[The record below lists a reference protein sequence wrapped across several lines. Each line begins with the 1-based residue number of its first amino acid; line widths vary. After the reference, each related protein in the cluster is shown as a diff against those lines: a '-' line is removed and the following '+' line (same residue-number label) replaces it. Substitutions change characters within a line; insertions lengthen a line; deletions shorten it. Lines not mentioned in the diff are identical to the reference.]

1 MVSIKNLKELSFL
14 IYGLG
19 ETGKSVIKFFE
30 RNNIKKYQ
38 IWDVIINHIK
48 EKKH

>member
-38 IWDVIINHIK
+38 IWDDNK
-48 EKKH
+48 SYKRKGAA